1 MVLPAQSLSQRM
13 QILGFEKGS
22 IRQTDKV
29 EKPRVFPPEIRAVGI
44 QGRGL
49 SIALQT
55 RPSLVWESVCGKD
68 LDSSPVLVCLTAQV
82 PPFSISGWY
91 TDDGKALSGS
101 GHSWSLLSSAFIF
114 KSYRKAGYYIPV

>member
-1 MVLPAQSLSQRM
+1 M

-82 PPFSISGWY
+82 PHSPSQ
-91 TDDGKALSGS
+91 DGTRMTEKLSLAVGTVGLCS
-101 GHSWSLLSSAFIF
+101 QVHSFLRVTERLVTTYLCRMGNP
-114 KSYRKAGYYIPV
+114 KMT

>member
-1 MVLPAQSLSQRM
+1 M
-13 QILGFEKGS
+13 
-22 IRQTDKV
+22 
-29 EKPRVFPPEIRAVGI
+29 EKPRVFAPEIRAVGI

-55 RPSLVWESVCGKD
+55 RPSLVWESVRGKD
-68 LDSSPVLVCLTAQV
+68 LDSSHVLVCLLAQV
-82 PPFSISGWY
+82 PPSSISEWY
-91 TDDGKALSGS
+91 TDDGKTLSGS